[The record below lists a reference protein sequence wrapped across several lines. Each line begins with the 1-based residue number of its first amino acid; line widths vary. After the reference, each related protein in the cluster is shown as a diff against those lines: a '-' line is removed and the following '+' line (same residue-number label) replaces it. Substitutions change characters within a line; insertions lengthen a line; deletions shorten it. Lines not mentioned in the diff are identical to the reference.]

1 MAEPA
6 ENCYGIQIGLA
17 MILEIDPVEPE
28 PWLLARAAHVLR
40 DGGIVVMPTDTV
52 YGMTCGITHH
62 EAIRRIYR
70 LKDMDSKK
78 PLSIL
83 VGDMAMVGRYAR
95 GVSTPAFRLLKRVLP
110 GPYTFIFEASP
121 EVPKIM
127 LRKRRTIGIRM
138 PDNPIAL
145 ALLEE
150 MGEPLLSSSI
160 RDPDQDFV
168 NNPEEIDRS
177 LGDEVE
183 MVIGG
188 GILLPVPSTVV
199 DLSGDEPVL
208 LRQGKGDVEV
218 LELF

>member
-1 MAEPA
+1 
-6 ENCYGIQIGLA
+6 

-28 PWLLARAAHVLR
+28 PWLLARAAQVLR
-40 DGGIVVMPTDTV
+40 GGGIVVMPTDTV
-52 YGMTCGITHH
+52 YGLTCGITHH
-62 EAIRRIYR
+62 DAIRRIYR
-70 LKDMDSKK
+70 LKDMDPKK
-78 PLSIL
+78 PLSVL
-83 VGDMAMVGRYAR
+83 VSDMSMVGRFAK
-95 GVSTPAFRLLKRVLP
+95 GVSTPAYRLLKRVLP

-160 RDPDQDFV
+160 RDPEHDFV
-168 NNPEEIDRS
+168 NNPDEIERS
-177 LGDEVE
+177 LGSDVE
-183 MVIGG
+183 MVIDG

-199 DLSGDEPVL
+199 DLSNDEPVL
-208 LRQGKGDVEV
+208 IRDGKGDVDT
-218 LELF
+218 LELFG

>member
-1 MAEPA
+1 
-6 ENCYGIQIGLA
+6 

-28 PWLLARAAHVLR
+28 PWLLARAAQVLR
-40 DGGIVVMPTDTV
+40 GGGIVVMPTDTV
-52 YGMTCGITHH
+52 YGLTCGITHH
-62 EAIRRIYR
+62 DAIRRIYK
-70 LKDMDSKK
+70 LKDMDPKK
-78 PLSIL
+78 PLSVL
-83 VGDMAMVGRYAR
+83 VSNMSMVGRFAK
-95 GVSTPAFRLLKRVLP
+95 GVSTPAYRLLKRVLP

-160 RDPDQDFV
+160 RDPEHDFV
-168 NNPEEIDRS
+168 NNPDEIERS
-177 LGDEVE
+177 LGSDVE
-183 MVIGG
+183 MVIDG

-199 DLSGDEPVL
+199 DLSDDEPVL
-208 LRQGKGDVEV
+208 IRDGKGDVDT
-218 LELF
+218 LELFG